1 MIFRSDIYPGQ
12 QLRVLVDQPW
22 GAVCDVGEIVT
33 VQDSDRNRH
42 PMVDD
47 FPDFII
53 ETPSGGTWFF
63 SFDVLGE
70 FEIIQDHSDEF
81 KASEEVEYLEAFDA
95 LHDSVVYDPLPIEI
109 SSAKEFG
116 AALAAVMSRQQV
128 DPELVEVSDRGVS
141 DDSALRK
148 QSPMF
153 SGAIAYFPDALYEVA
168 EHSWVSNEKHNPG
181 QPLHWSRDK
190 SDDHLECLQR
200 HMTDLAK
207 ALARGDEAEVAYHHK
222 AISWRALA
230 AHQINI
236 EEAQA

>member
-1 MIFRSDIYPGQ
+1 MIFRSDIYPGLK
-12 QLRVLVDQPW
+12 LRVLEHWPW
-22 GAVCDVGEIVT
+22 GAHCEVGDIVT
-33 VQDSDRNRH
+33 VEDSDRNRH

-47 FPDFII
+47 FSDFIV
-53 ETPSGGTWFF
+53 ETQHNGTWFF
-63 SFDVLGE
+63 SFDVDGE

-81 KASEEVEYLEAFDA
+81 KASEEMEYLEAFDA

-148 QSPMF
+148 QAPVF
-153 SGAIAYFPDALYEVA
+153 SGALAYFPDAIYELA
-168 EHSWVSNEKHNPG
+168 EHSWVSNQKHNAG
-181 QPLHWSRDK
+181 EPLHWSRDK
-190 SDDHLECLQR
+190 SDDHMECLGR
-200 HMTDLAK
+200 HMIDLAK
-207 ALARGDEAEVAYHHK
+207 ALARGDDDEVAYHHK